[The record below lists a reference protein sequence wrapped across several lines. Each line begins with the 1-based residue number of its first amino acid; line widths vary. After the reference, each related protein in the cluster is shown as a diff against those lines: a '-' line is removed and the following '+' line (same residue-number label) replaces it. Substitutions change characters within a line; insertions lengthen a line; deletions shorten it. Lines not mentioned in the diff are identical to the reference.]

1 MIDVPFLYAII
12 DKCCYH
18 SKTYGGYKKNDVIN
32 IFQNSLINNK
42 LEESCKWFIE
52 LNITGY
58 NDEIWIE
65 IIYIITNYINISNL
79 KIIEYIYK
87 KFNTFYKIYNLLN
100 KKQKIHVRNN
110 QEIRN
115 LLSDVVSIVCLS
127 NKKNLFNNKILPK
140 INIYDFEKKNL
151 KNKIK
156 STNLDL
162 ILEYTD
168 NNDDNY
174 IKIAINEIAYHLR
187 MTKDYHQLLYWY
199 FWIKKSILE
208 KKKRNQL
215 VTLKTRNITNINI
228 KYLNHWIWFLWDI
241 IINEI
246 NFRNEPFKKNIIEYL
261 FIFYKF
267 NFKPSYFKKKESIIL
282 FIFYILTHELN
293 LNLNLI
299 NNNYLRIRACANI
312 NYMYLNEIKNNNNNL
327 NIIDKKKIYKA
338 NIDLFK
344 KKNIKKKVITNK
356 VINKEENL
364 SYLNDLLLFKKK
376 I

>member
-12 DKCCYH
+12 DKCCYR
-18 SKTYGGYKKNDVIN
+18 STTYGGYNKNDVIN

-79 KIIEYIYK
+79 KIIEYIYI

-100 KKQKIHVRNN
+100 KKQKIHIRNN

-187 MTKDYHQLLYWY
+187 MTKDYHKLLYWY

-228 KYLNHWIWFLWDI
+228 KYVNHWIWFLWDI
-241 IINEI
+241 IMNEI
-246 NFRNEPFKKNIIEYL
+246 NFRNEPLKKNIIKYL

-312 NYMYLNEIKNNNNNL
+312 NYMYLNEINNNKNIL

-344 KKNIKKKVITNK
+344 KKNIKKVIINK
-356 VINKEENL
+356 VIKKEENL

>member
-12 DKCCYH
+12 DKCCYK
-18 SKTYGGYKKNDVIN
+18 SITYGGYKKNDVIN

-87 KFNTFYKIYNLLN
+87 KFNTFYKIYNVLN

-127 NKKNLFNNKILPK
+127 NKKNIFNNKILPK
-140 INIYDFEKKNL
+140 INIYDFEKNNL

-187 MTKDYHQLLYWY
+187 MTKDYHKLLYWY

-228 KYLNHWIWFLWDI
+228 KYVNHWIWFLWDI
-241 IINEI
+241 IMNEI
-246 NFRNEPFKKNIIEYL
+246 NFRNEPFKKNIIKYL

-267 NFKPSYFKKKESIIL
+267 NFKPSYLKKKESIIL

-312 NYMYLNEIKNNNNNL
+312 NYMYLNEINNNKNILNL
-327 NIIDKKKIYKA
+327 IDKKKIYKA

-356 VINKEENL
+356 VIKKEENL
-364 SYLNDLLLFKKK
+364 SYLSDLLLFKKK